1 MKKLFYFLIALISL
15 GTVQAQESVNKLNL
29 LSLSDGRYDEL
40 HEYRQFERV
49 GSAIIDLETMKIV
62 SFVDND
68 SRESKLGIDNSKTTR
83 FLTIDPMAETFAFQS
98 PYLYASNNPILFID
112 YNGESSFAPIQ
123 CHSIGMQQANL
134 KKPMYTQAQI
144 NNTVRAEY
152 TGYSVAAGIVG
163 GLTPLDTYMD
173 AASLVKNVATG
184 NLGGAG
190 LDVLSLVGLDFLKE
204 GKKVVSNIIDIS
216 GSSKNVALGKKLG
229 EDLKFLEK
237 SSLFEVGGELK
248 DEVIGK
254 SEKIMNAVDLKNDKV
269 KDALLDVGGDLH
281 DWNKMS
287 YKTGG
292 KDGIDVHYYYNSKTN
307 QTYYGA
313 DYKAKLGS
321 EY

>member
-173 AASLVKNVATG
+173 AA
-184 NLGGAG
+184 
-190 LDVLSLVGLDFLKE
+190 
-204 GKKVVSNIIDIS
+204 
-216 GSSKNVALGKKLG
+216 
-229 EDLKFLEK
+229 
-237 SSLFEVGGELK
+237 
-248 DEVIGK
+248 
-254 SEKIMNAVDLKNDKV
+254 
-269 KDALLDVGGDLH
+269 
-281 DWNKMS
+281 
-287 YKTGG
+287 Y
-292 KDGIDVHYYYNSKTN
+292 
-307 QTYYGA
+307 
-313 DYKAKLGS
+313 
-321 EY
+321 